1 MSISPIETPSSPF
14 RQELLSAERD
24 IAASAMDW
32 AVREADLE
40 RKLTRLLSRFAAA
53 TAPRPVAPRN
63 AVRLYS
69 SRWCH
74 IARSSVALAE

>member
-1 MSISPIETPSSPF
+1 MSTPRFDTPLSTF
-14 RQELLSAERD
+14 RKDLLIAERD

-40 RKLTRLLSRFAAA
+40 RKLARLLSRFAAA
-53 TAPRPVAPRN
+53 TAPRPVPPRN

>member
-1 MSISPIETPSSPF
+1 MSTSPIETPSSAF
-14 RQELLSAERD
+14 RRDLLSAERD

-40 RKLTRLLSRFAAA
+40 RRLVRLINRFAAA